1 MRDGLPRAEAESRA
15 IARGEAV
22 NRASGGDGDAGA
34 RVVTLGELFDDRT
47 ARSLWVLG
55 GAVVVLLLI
64 VCANVANLTLARSM
78 ARTRD
83 LAVRAALGASR
94 GALFRVALLEHAII
108 GVAGAALGLAVAA
121 AAIVGGRRRAARR
134 DDQLQPQ
141 RHRPRLAHARIPR
154 RSVRSRRSSRSACR
168 RPSSRRGRRSRPRSA
183 ASRARRPD
191 RPPPGDSAPASSSS
205 RSRCPS
211 SSWSA
216 PR

>member
-1 MRDGLPRAEAESRA
+1 M

-34 RVVTLGELFDDRT
+34 RVVTLGELFNDRT

-108 GVAGAALGLAVAA
+108 GVAGAVLGLAVAA
-121 AAIVGGRRRAARR
+121 AAISVVVAALPDAMTSSSLNVIDLDWRTLGFLGDLRA
-134 DDQLQPQ
+134 DDDP
-141 RHRPRLAHARIPR
+141 RVRPAAG
-154 RSVRSRRSSRSACR
+154 A
-168 RPSSRRGRRSRPRSA
+168 SSRRGRRSCRRWA
-183 ASRARRPD
+183 ASRARRRD
-191 RPPPGDSAPASSSS
+191 RRPPADSAPASSSS

-216 PR
+216 RR